1 MQVAAIRKQLLGAG
15 GAAVQVRLPHGAAE
29 GVQLRAKW
37 YAHGTT
43 VRAAVESTISET
55 VESAFGKAILTAFKS
70 TFRYV

>member
-37 YAHGTT
+37 NAHGTT
-43 VRAAVESTISET
+43 VRAAIESTNSET
-55 VESAFGKAILTAFKS
+55 VKS
-70 TFRYV
+70 TFKNTIFTAF

>member
-29 GVQLRAKW
+29 GVQLRTKW
-37 YAHGTT
+37 HAHGTA
-43 VRAAVESTISET
+43 VRAAVESANSGAIKP
-55 VESAFGKAILTAFKS
+55 AFGKAILTAFKS

>member
-1 MQVAAIRKQLLGAG
+1 M
-15 GAAVQVRLPHGAAE
+15 
-29 GVQLRAKW
+29 QLRAKW

-55 VESAFGKAILTAFKS
+55 IESAFGKAILTAFKS